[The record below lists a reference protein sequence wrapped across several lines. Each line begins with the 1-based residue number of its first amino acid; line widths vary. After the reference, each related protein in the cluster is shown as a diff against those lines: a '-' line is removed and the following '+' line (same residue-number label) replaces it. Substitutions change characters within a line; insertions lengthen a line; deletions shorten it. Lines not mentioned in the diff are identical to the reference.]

1 MKRTLGDELL
11 PTPTQLPESEF
22 TPAIPPDTTAEQTQ
36 SEPALL
42 NRTAVNPPI
51 EMVAEVNQPPI
62 QPSEHSAP
70 EKSDRSSS
78 ASSAVTSATT
88 DDEIT
93 LLQKAA
99 WSGDAEAQFRLG
111 ECYISGKGVEI
122 NKEYA
127 LMWFKKADLQNHKE
141 AEIAMKAIYANG
153 VWVDSKNNLE
163 WVRKA
168 ANQGHPQAQY
178 ELAVNYENEYGVTV
192 DKEKAFMWYLK
203 AADQGHVNALIVL
216 GRIYAD
222 GNGVKKDE
230 EKAFQA
236 FFKAAE
242 KNDPIAQITVSE
254 WCREGRGVI
263 KNLPMA
269 TYWHLRLL
277 LNGQNLAFDLIHD
290 LELIKLIPSVLQNHP
305 ELKKLKLIRLSAN
318 GCLSDK
324 NIETIAYFIYSNSK
338 IKSLVLSTDSW
349 KSDDHANALVEA
361 LKFNTELTLLDV
373 GDLEISIKMR
383 EQKEVLLTQ
392 NRDIAELRQY
402 VKKHPL
408 IFTADIPVD
417 VVKILDKNIIVSY
430 LKSGQ
435 TKEATKKAI
444 DEFLLIA
451 RTTPLAKDSKL
462 N

>member
-1 MKRTLGDELL
+1 M
-11 PTPTQLPESEF
+11 TQPCPLYLRQVHPMW
-22 TPAIPPDTTAEQTQ
+22 Q
-36 SEPALL
+36 S
-42 NRTAVNPPI
+42 
-51 EMVAEVNQPPI
+51 QPLI

-70 EKSDRSSS
+70 EKNDRSSS

-122 NKEYA
+122 NKECA
-127 LMWFKKADLQNHKE
+127 LMWFKKAELQNHKE
-141 AEIAMKAIYANG
+141 AEVAMKAMYANG
-153 VWVDSKNNLE
+153 VWVDSENNCD

-178 ELAVNYENEYGVTV
+178 ELAANYEDGYGVAV

-242 KNDPIAQITVSE
+242 KNDAIAQITVSE

-263 KNLPMA
+263 KNLPLA

-290 LELIKLIPSVLQNHP
+290 HEPIKLIPNVLLNHP
-305 ELKKLKLIRLSAN
+305 ELKKLKLIRLSTS

-324 NIETIAYFIYSNSK
+324 NIETIAYFICSNSK
-338 IKSLVLSTDSW
+338 IKSLVLSADSW

-373 GDLEISIKMR
+373 GDLEISLEMR
-383 EQKEVLLTQ
+383 EQKEALLTQ
-392 NRDIAELRQY
+392 NRDIAELRKY

-417 VVKILDKNIIVSY
+417 VVKILNKQIIVSY
-430 LKSGQ
+430 LRSGQ
-435 TKEATKKAI
+435 TKEATRKAI
-444 DEFLLIA
+444 DEFLIIA
-451 RTTPLAKDSKL
+451 STTALANDSKTT
-462 N
+462 